1 MITVTYAAIGGEYTG
16 IILKTDFGE
25 PGWLWGGGFI
35 RLGLMQLR
43 PQVVA
48 KSEA

>member
-1 MITVTYAAIGGEYTG
+1 MYAAIGGEYTVL
-16 IILKTDFGE
+16 ILKTDFRE
-25 PGWLWGGGFI
+25 PGWLRGGGFI

-43 PQVVA
+43 PQVVV